1 MLDRLLSQPG
11 KGTFE
16 SRLTAAFSSYSAG
29 MICIAYLFVLV
40 DYTLEYGFIFDLEAV
55 VRHLETLS
63 GLFNSLWFIILVTL
77 FSITSVIPGIAA
89 LFLGL
94 VELKTRH
101 GKKTALWGFFGFIV
115 GTFNFYMIFK
125 MIAPS

>member
-1 MLDRLLSQPG
+1 MLDRLLCRPG

-16 SRLTAAFSSYSAG
+16 SRLTAAFSSYSAV
-29 MICIAYLFVLV
+29 MICIAYLFILV
-40 DYTLEYGFIFDLEAV
+40 DYSLEYGFIFDPEGV
-55 VRHLETLS
+55 IRHLNTFS

-77 FSITSVIPGIAA
+77 FSITSVIPGLAA

-101 GKKTALWGFFGFIV
+101 GKKTTLLGLFGFIV
-115 GTFNFYMIFK
+115 GMFNFYMIFK
-125 MIAPS
+125 MITPS